1 MTDQL
6 QGVSWDETATVRDAR
21 EAARAAVAHAV
32 HVHSQRPR
40 GRLPDHEHNRRCHD
54 ARDQVDQAMVSLAA
68 AEYDA
73 APWRKEHDAH
83 PSEAL
88 QSLYADMRAHVRA
101 WRAKSGWTR

>member
-1 MTDQL
+1 MTYPPP
-6 QGVSWDETATVRDAR
+6 GVLWNEPDTVRDTR

-32 HVHSQRPR
+32 HMHSQRPR
-40 GRLPDHEHNRRCHD
+40 GRLPDHEHNQRCHD
-54 ARDQVDQAMVSLAA
+54 ARDQVDQAMVVLAA

-88 QSLYADMRAHVRA
+88 QSPYADMRAHVRA